1 VKKSPA
7 VKSNMFVGIKIG
19 YVYKL
24 MFGFQNIHSYTLLVP
39 QSVMSLVRSLVSL

>member
-1 VKKSPA
+1 

-24 MFGFQNIHSYTLLVP
+24 MFGSKIYTHTHYLFLNQLCP
-39 QSVMSLVRSLVSL
+39 L